1 MNVTDVN
8 PLLDFTG
15 LPRFA
20 AIKAEHIG
28 PAVELLLVENRAR
41 IESLT
46 RPGTPATWADFVA
59 PLEDANENLARAW
72 GVVGHLHG
80 VLDSPELRSAYNAN
94 QPKIVQYYTELG
106 QNLDLFEKYKA
117 LKAAPE
123 FAAVIRAK
131 GMEPA

>member
-1 MNVTDVN
+1 MNMTDVN

-28 PAVELLLVENRAR
+28 SAVELLLVENRAR

-59 PLEDANENLARAW
+59 PLEDAHGNLARFL
-72 GVVGHLHG
+72 GVVGPLHG
-80 VLDSPELRSAYNAN
+80 VRYPLELSAVYNAN
-94 QPKIVQYYTELG
+94 QPKFVQYY
-106 QNLDLFEKYKA
+106 
-117 LKAAPE
+117 
-123 FAAVIRAK
+123 
-131 GMEPA
+131 